1 MSDRHE
7 CKYCDGIHPCA
18 ADDTIFDDF
27 GRSAERADIVA
38 WLRGNDVVETGGAFA
53 DFIER
58 GEHLKNPVDSL
69 HVPTTCKEGLHND

>member
-1 MSDRHE
+1 ME
-7 CKYCDGIHPCA
+7 
-18 ADDTIFDDF
+18 
-27 GRSAERADIVA
+27 ERADIVA

-69 HVPTTCKEGLHND
+69 HVPTTCKEGFNE